1 MKNIKYT
8 AKILENGVLCG
19 YLQKLWV
26 VIIELT
32 DIGLCDT
39 AKLRILGIGYNDSVF
54 VFVFMHSNSPLT
66 ANKPTKL
73 SKIHWGFW
81 GLNVDFAAGSQK

>member
-66 ANKPTKL
+66 AKGKQTNPQN
-73 SKIHWGFW
+73 F
-81 GLNVDFAAGSQK
+81 QKFTGAFGV